1 MPCSNYFISFVRA
14 LGPRISVSFLLWPTF
29 DMKDT
34 RADLHPCRLLTKRT
48 LRTRILTDKVAVDR
62 LANNSV
68 PCMEPE
74 LSCSVHEP
82 VKWPHTEPN
91 TSNSHSPSYSFEIRF
106 NIVPP
111 SMLRSSQLY
120 NYFGFSN
127 QNFVCNS
134 FFQHLCYMPCPFHPP

>member
-14 LGPRISVSFLLWPTF
+14 LGPRISVSVLLWPTF